1 MGLTSAMYSGVSG
14 LMTYGDAM
22 NVTGDNI
29 ANVNTIGFKGNATIF
44 ADVLANSVS
53 NGATTMQFGRGALIQ
68 GVKASFAQGSFST
81 TGNATDM
88 GIQGAGFFVV
98 KDTVNSA
105 TYYTRAGQFIINN
118 DGKLANPNDYLVQGY
133 KLTTNASGV
142 VTRANGGG
150 DIDISGVQS
159 TPKTT
164 TMYRMGL
171 NLSSVASAGTTFST
185 SMNVYN
191 SLGEE
196 ATITYT
202 FTKTSTAL
210 QWQYNTSGPTGTSL
224 SGTGS
229 SGTLTF
235 SSAGVLSTRGAYNGS
250 GQAAITADLPLVISG
265 FPSGA
270 SSLTV
275 SWDLYNTA
283 ASSQRNEITGYASN
297 SVTNSMWQDGYSTGV
312 LRGLSV
318 DQEGIISGLFS
329 NGQTQK
335 MYQVQ
340 MADFISPWGLSRQGN
355 TLFAETTDS
364 GQPILGF
371 AKSGGFGTIYGSSL
385 ELSSVDLSRE
395 FVDMIQNQRAYQAN
409 SRIITTV
416 DQMLQDVIALKR

>member
-29 ANVNTIGFKGNATIF
+29 ANVNTIGFKGNSTIF

-68 GVKASFAQGSFST
+68 GVKASFSQGSFST

-105 TYYTRAGQFIINN
+105 TFYTRAGQFIINK

-133 KLTTNASGV
+133 KLTTNSSGV
-142 VTRANGGG
+142 VTRANAGGN
-150 DIDISGVQS
+150 IDISGVQS

-164 TMYRMGL
+164 TLYRMGM

-185 SMNVYN
+185 SLNVYN

-196 ATITYT
+196 TTITYT

-210 QWQYNTSGPTGTSL
+210 QWQYNTSGPTGVSL

-235 SSAGVLSTRGAYNGS
+235 SSAGVLSTRGAYNGT
-250 GQAAITADLPLVISG
+250 GQAAITADLPLVVSG
-265 FPSGA
+265 FTSGA
-270 SSLTV
+270 ASLTIN
-275 SWDLYNTA
+275 WDLYNAA

-329 NGQTQK
+329 NGQTQQ

-340 MADFISPWGLSRQGN
+340 LADFISPWGLSRQGN

>member
-29 ANVNTIGFKGNATIF
+29 ANVNTVGFKANSTIF

-98 KDTVNSA
+98 KDSVNNA
-105 TYYTRAGQFIINN
+105 DYYTRAGQFIIND
-118 DGKLANPNDYLVQGY
+118 DGKLANPSDYLVQGY

-142 VTRANGGG
+142 VTRANGAG

-159 TPKTT
+159 VPKTT
-164 TMYRMGL
+164 TLFRMGL
-171 NLSSVASAGTTFST
+171 NLSTVASAGVTFS
-185 SMNVYN
+185 SSLNVYN

-202 FTKTSTAL
+202 FTKSSTAL
-210 QWQYNTSGPTGTSL
+210 RWDYVATGPTGTTL
-224 SGTGS
+224 TGS
-229 SGTLTF
+229 GASGNLTF
-235 SSAGVLSTRGAYNGS
+235 SSAGVLNNV
-250 GQAAITADLPLVISG
+250 TADRSLTITG

-270 SSLTV
+270 AALTV
-275 SWDLYNTA
+275 SWDLYNDV
-283 ASSQRNEITGYASN
+283 ASAQRNEITGYASN

-312 LRGLSV
+312 LRGLAV

-335 MYQVQ
+335 MFQVQ
-340 MADFISPWGLSRQGN
+340 LADFMSPWGLSRQGN
-355 TLFAETTDS
+355 TMFAETSDS